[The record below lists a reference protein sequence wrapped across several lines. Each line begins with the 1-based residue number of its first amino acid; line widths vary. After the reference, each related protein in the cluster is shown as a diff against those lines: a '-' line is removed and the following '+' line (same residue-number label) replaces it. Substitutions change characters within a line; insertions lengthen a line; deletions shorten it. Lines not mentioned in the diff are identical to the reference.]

1 VTSLAKRL
9 ILTFTSVPALFSLI
23 YFLPHNN
30 HLGFVILTL
39 TAMLV
44 GTYEIKILLFG
55 NESKPLIPFWVA
67 SFLPVAQY
75 LELKFAFSFS
85 LVEAFVVLLFL
96 IALCVEIFLGSK
108 DDFKESL
115 NRLSRTFFMIIY
127 PNFFS
132 LYLIRIL
139 FLNQSTFLLLMLF
152 LLVFGNDTFA
162 YVFGMWLGKN
172 NRNIF
177 NVSPNKSLSGF
188 IGGFLSTL
196 LISLMWVKFVIPM
209 RDILSWQNSL
219 IIAFVV
225 ALASNIGDLAE
236 SVFKRSAKVKDS
248 GTIIL
253 GRGGILDSID
263 SLLASAPFFY
273 FMVVLMT
280 K

>member
-1 VTSLAKRL
+1 MTSLAKRL

-23 YFLPHNN
+23 YFLPYNN
-30 HLGFVILTL
+30 HLGFAILTL
-39 TAMLV
+39 IAMSV
-44 GTYEIKILLFG
+44 GTYEIKVLLFG

-67 SFLPVAQY
+67 PLLPVAQY
-75 LELKFAFSFS
+75 LELRFAFSFP
-85 LVEAFVVLLFL
+85 LVEAFIILLFL
-96 IALCVEIFLGSK
+96 IALCVEIFLGNK
-108 DDFKESL
+108 DNFKESL
-115 NRLSRTFFMIIY
+115 NRLARTFFMIIY

-132 LYLIRIL
+132 LYLIKIL

-177 NVSPNKSLSGF
+177 SVSPNKSLSGF

-209 RDILSWQNSL
+209 RDLLSWQNSL
-219 IIAFVV
+219 IIALVV

-236 SVFKRSAKVKDS
+236 SVFKRSARVKDS

>member
-1 VTSLAKRL
+1 
-9 ILTFTSVPALFSLI
+9 
-23 YFLPHNN
+23 
-30 HLGFVILTL
+30 
-39 TAMLV
+39 
-44 GTYEIKILLFG
+44 
-55 NESKPLIPFWVA
+55 
-67 SFLPVAQY
+67 
-75 LELKFAFSFS
+75 
-85 LVEAFVVLLFL
+85 
-96 IALCVEIFLGSK
+96 
-108 DDFKESL
+108 
-115 NRLSRTFFMIIY
+115 
-127 PNFFS
+127 
-132 LYLIRIL
+132 
-139 FLNQSTFLLLMLF
+139 MLF

-219 IIAFVV
+219 IIAFVIAV
-225 ALASNIGDLAE
+225 ASNIGDLAE
-236 SVFKRSAKVKDS
+236 SVFKRSARVKDS

-253 GRGGILDSID
+253 GREDFRFNR
-263 SLLASAPFFY
+263 LAAVRPIFY

>member
-219 IIAFVV
+219 IIAFVIAV
-225 ALASNIGDLAE
+225 ASNIGDLAE
-236 SVFKRSAKVKDS
+236 SVFKRSARVKDS